1 MCRSRFDENKRIHGQ
16 ILHNNMSG
24 RGCIRC
30 RVLWEQRLKI
40 HEINFQIAAFCV
52 ISVYSLKPEENE
64 QLYVLIDPAS
74 SSSGLLSNHKHGV
87 HGKLVFPNLV
97 EVLLSLCCL
106 FLFYSP
112 LGDIGTPWYHI
123 WYIITFY
130 SCCCKR
136 CLFLVSSKKI
146 CLFSC
151 LILNY
156 VHQIVAHFISLP
168 CSADRAVCSIFI

>member
-106 FLFYSP
+106 FCFIVRLGTLEHPDIIYDISSPFIVVVANVVCFWSP
-112 LGDIGTPWYHI
+112 LKK
-123 WYIITFY
+123 
-130 SCCCKR
+130 S
-136 CLFLVSSKKI
+136 VS
-146 CLFSC
+146 L
-151 LILNY
+151 
-156 VHQIVAHFISLP
+156 A
-168 CSADRAVCSIFI
+168 A